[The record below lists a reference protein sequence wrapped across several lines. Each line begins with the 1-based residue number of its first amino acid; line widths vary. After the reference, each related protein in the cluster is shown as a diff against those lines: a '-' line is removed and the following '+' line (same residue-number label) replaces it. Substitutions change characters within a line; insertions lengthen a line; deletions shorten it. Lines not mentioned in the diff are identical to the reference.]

1 LLGLFGAAALVKPSA
16 ARDQQP
22 ALPVAGVLSSLSHM
36 AKFET
41 AFRRGLA
48 EMGYFDGQNVIIEYR
63 WLEGGYDTLPQM
75 AADLLQ
81 RQAAVIAAFGPPAV
95 VAAILRYQPQGR
107 GRAHA
112 VETRGVRVGS
122 SFADIL
128 GRLRGFGSPRWC
140 IGRFLI
146 NTNAGPLKKRL
157 AGNRFKISATPQ
169 FTAQTIAAGPA

>member
-1 LLGLFGAAALVKPSA
+1 MRRRELLGLFGAAALVKPSA

-75 AADLLQ
+75 AAYS
-81 RQAAVIAAFGPPAV
+81 G
-95 VAAILRYQPQGR
+95 GR
-107 GRAHA
+107 R
-112 VETRGVRVGS
+112 S
-122 SFADIL
+122 SPRL
-128 GRLRGFGSPRWC
+128 GRLRWSQPSFDTSRKG
-140 IGRFLI
+140 
-146 NTNAGPLKKRL
+146 AGARTL
-157 AGNRFKISATPQ
+157 
-169 FTAQTIAAGPA
+169 